1 MKFPLNRRWL
11 ILGALL
17 VGTVVAAVVLD
28 QGDRAESESISVA
41 SASAGKKTESAAPVI
56 DLEKLKRPAAR
67 TDVVNVLGSKTWYV
81 PPPPPKP
88 LPPPPPP
95 PPEAPPLPFVYMG
108 KLQEGGG
115 HLVFFL
121 VKGDRVY
128 TVRAGDVIDAT
139 YKVEGVSGGKL
150 TLTYLPLNI
159 QQTLTVGDVL

>member
-81 PPPPPKP
+81 PPPP
-88 LPPPPPP
+88 
-95 PPEAPPLPFVYMG
+95 EAPPLPFVYMG